1 MNWGSDA
8 AARAVAALLV
18 LLLAREFWLLLR
30 ARATSSKRLARFGD
44 VRLLT
49 PLLGGSVLGWRR
61 LRHVCIALSLSMMAL
76 ALLRPQ
82 KQDGTRLRPRSELD
96 VVLVVDESKSMN
108 ARDIAPS
115 RIERVKAEVASF
127 VKLLPG
133 VHFGAVA
140 YAGDALALPLT
151 SDGGAVVQFIR
162 TLRPA
167 DMPVGGTFTA
177 KALLR
182 ARDLLVRER
191 ASGRHERRVVL
202 LTDGEDLEGDPI
214 AVAKS
219 LFEQGIVVDV
229 IRVGVSAREPI
240 PATDA
245 LGRPIGPEIDKQT
258 GTPMVTEFSAESEA
272 QLRNVASAGGG
283 RFIISTPSDIGLAH
297 IASGLK
303 QAATNNMQEQPEPT
317 YAEFALYPLGLSA
330 FALLLAEL
338 LPATSRKKVRQ

>member
-133 VHFGAVA
+133 FEAK
-140 YAGDALALPLT
+140 
-151 SDGGAVVQFIR
+151 
-162 TLRPA
+162 TLGIHAIFQSHRQ
-167 DMPVGGTFTA
+167 MPPV
-177 KALLR
+177 LR
-182 ARDLLVRER
+182 ALVDFLVEWFARPDSRD
-191 ASGRHERRVVL
+191 A
-202 LTDGEDLEGDPI
+202 
-214 AVAKS
+214 
-219 LFEQGIVVDV
+219 
-229 IRVGVSAREPI
+229 
-240 PATDA
+240 
-245 LGRPIGPEIDKQT
+245 
-258 GTPMVTEFSAESEA
+258 
-272 QLRNVASAGGG
+272 
-283 RFIISTPSDIGLAH
+283 
-297 IASGLK
+297 
-303 QAATNNMQEQPEPT
+303 
-317 YAEFALYPLGLSA
+317 
-330 FALLLAEL
+330 
-338 LPATSRKKVRQ
+338 